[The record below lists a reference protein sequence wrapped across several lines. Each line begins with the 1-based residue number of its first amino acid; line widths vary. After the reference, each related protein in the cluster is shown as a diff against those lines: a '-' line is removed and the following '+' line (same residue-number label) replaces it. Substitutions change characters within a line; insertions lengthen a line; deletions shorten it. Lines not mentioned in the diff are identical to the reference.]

1 MKARITIHVFII
13 CGILSVIYNNYYSVD
28 FRTHFKALS
37 PESLSLLQTS
47 LPVQSIRWA
56 QVRCSFCELH
66 YTSLL
71 QRVLQVYPPLSQLL
85 QDFNQ
90 AYSERTLTTC
100 NQSGIKNITNLVG
113 NSVHPILLSLNP
125 SSSEIK
131 DAFYISIIFIHALQ
145 TLLKRYRR
153 LVHHPERCSPL
164 LVQNCSIE
172 LSPTQSLLCV

>member
-1 MKARITIHVFII
+1 MRTRTKIHVFIF
-13 CGILSVIYNNYYSVD
+13 CGILSVICDNCYSVD

-37 PESLSLLQTS
+37 PESLSLLQAS
-47 LPVQSIRWA
+47 LPVQSVRWS
-56 QVRCSFCELH
+56 QVHCSFCELH

-71 QRVLQVYPPLSQLL
+71 QHVLQIYQPLSQLI

-90 AYSERTLTTC
+90 AYSARSLASQ
-100 NQSGIKNITNLVG
+100 NQPGIMKITSLMD
-113 NSVHPILLSLNP
+113 NSVKPIILSLNH
-125 SSSEIK
+125 SSVETK

-153 LVHHPERCSPL
+153 LAHHPERCSPL